1 MVIEMPMTD
10 ARKINKMTAGHAALV
25 CLIQSYLDGLLDP
38 FITPREVHWLMYFMQ
53 EAGEPL
59 RLNYTKYNEC
69 LYAEML
75 HHLLETV
82 DGKLINGYTADDGF
96 GALDR
101 PLTLVPGVVEEARK
115 FFNHHGM
122 RRQRFGR
129 VLRLIEGFESPF
141 GLEPLATVHWVMNRE
156 GATQRESIQ
165 HQVYNWNDRKRQFTP
180 RQIAIAQDRLCAQG
194 WLPC

>member
-1 MVIEMPMTD
+1 MKMSEIAVKETMEMTV
-10 ARKINKMTAGHAALV
+10 GHAALV
-25 CLIQSYLDGLLDP
+25 RLMQCYLDGLLDP
-38 FITPREVHWLMYFMQ
+38 FITPRDVHWLMYFMQ
-53 EAGEPL
+53 EAGEQL

-122 RRQRFGR
+122 SRQRFGR

-141 GLEPLATVHWVMNRE
+141 GLELLATVHWVVNRE
-156 GATQRESIQ
+156 GATQCESIQ
-165 HQVYNWNDRKRQFTP
+165 RQVYNCNDRKRQFTP

-194 WLPC
+194 WLPA

>member
-1 MVIEMPMTD
+1 MAD
-10 ARKINKMTAGHAALV
+10 APKINKMTASHAALL
-25 CLIQSYLDGLLDP
+25 CLIQCYLDGLLDP

-69 LYAEML
+69 LYAAML

-96 GALDR
+96 DALDK

-115 FFNHHGM
+115 FFNHPGM
-122 RRQRFGR
+122 SRQRFDR
-129 VLRLIEGFESPF
+129 ASLLIEGFESPF
-141 GLEPLATVHWVMNRE
+141 GLELLATVHWVANRE

-165 HQVYNWNDRKRQFTP
+165 RQVYNWNDRKRQFTP
-180 RQIAIAQDRLCAQG
+180 RQIAIAEDRLRTQG
-194 WLPC
+194 WLSS